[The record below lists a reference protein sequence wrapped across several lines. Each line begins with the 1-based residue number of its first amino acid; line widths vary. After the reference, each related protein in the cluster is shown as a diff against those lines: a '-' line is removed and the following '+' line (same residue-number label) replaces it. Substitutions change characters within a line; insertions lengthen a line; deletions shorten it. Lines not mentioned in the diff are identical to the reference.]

1 MLELSDRYAGTLL
14 GLACG
19 DAVGTSVEFCPRGT
33 FSPLVDMVG
42 GGPFN
47 LVPGQWTDD
56 TSMALCLAESL
67 LTKNGFDAKDQMG
80 RYLNWWQWGYMS
92 STGECFD
99 IGNTVRQALL
109 KYQQTNQ
116 PFAGPI
122 EPDTAGNGSLMR
134 LAPVVLFYY
143 PSHPEIAKFTAAS
156 SCTTHSAPEAI
167 ECCQLL
173 GELIA
178 KALSGKPK
186 AEILGSSQTIFSEDK
201 VRSIAAGEYM
211 LKTREQITGTG
222 YSVASLEAALWCF
235 WRTESF
241 ESAILEAANLGDDA
255 DTTAAITGQL
265 AGAFYGKSG
274 IPSQWL
280 TKLHMGAE
288 IENTAAALLET
299 AKCWKPQS

>member
-1 MLELSDRYAGTLL
+1 MKLELSDRYAGSLL

-19 DAVGTSVEFCPRGT
+19 DAVGTAVEFCPRGT

-42 GGPFN
+42 GGPFM
-47 LVPGQWTDD
+47 LAPGQWTDD

-92 STGECFD
+92 STGQCFD

-116 PFAGPI
+116 PFAGSIAP
-122 EPDTAGNGSLMR
+122 ETAGNGSLMR
-134 LAPVVLFYY
+134 LAPVVIFYY
-143 PSHPEIAKFTAAS
+143 PSEQDIAKFTVAS
-156 SCTTHSAPEAI
+156 SCTTHSAPEAT
-167 ECCQLL
+167 ECCRLL

-186 AEILGSSQTIFSEDK
+186 TEILGASQTIFSEEK

-211 LKTREQITGTG
+211 SKTREQIAGTG

-235 WRTESF
+235 SRSDSF

-265 AGAFYGKSG
+265 AGAFYGESG

-280 TKLHMGAE
+280 EKLHMRAE
-288 IENTAAALLET
+288 IKDMAVALLQA
-299 AKCWKPQS
+299 AKSRQT

>member
-1 MLELSDRYAGTLL
+1 MKNDLSDRYAGTLL

-116 PFAGPI
+116 PFAGSI
-122 EPDTAGNGSLMR
+122 EPETAGNGSLMR

-143 PSHPEIAKFTAAS
+143 PSHHEIAKFTVAS
-156 SCTTHSAPEAI
+156 SCTTHSAPEAT
-167 ECCQLL
+167 ECCELL

-186 AEILGSSQTIFSEDK
+186 AEILGASQTTFSEEK
-201 VRSIAAGEYM
+201 VRSIAAGEYRF
-211 LKTREQITGTG
+211 KTREQIAGTG

-235 WRTESF
+235 WRSESF

-265 AGAFYGKSG
+265 AGAFYGESG
-274 IPSQWL
+274 IPAQWL
-280 TKLHMGAE
+280 ERLYMRAE
-288 IENTAAALLET
+288 IKEMAVALLQA
-299 AKCWKPQS
+299 AKSRLL

>member
-1 MLELSDRYAGTLL
+1 MKPDLSDRYAGTLL

-80 RYLNWWQWGYMS
+80 RYLNWWQWGYLS

-116 PFAGPI
+116 PFAGSI
-122 EPDTAGNGSLMR
+122 EPETAGNGSLMR

-143 PSHPEIAKFTAAS
+143 PSHHEIAKFTVAS
-156 SCTTHSAPEAI
+156 SCTTHSAPEAT

-178 KALSGKPK
+178 KALSGKTK
-186 AEILGSSQTIFSEDK
+186 TEILGSAQTIFSEEK

-211 LKTREQITGTG
+211 FKAREQITGSG

-235 WRTESF
+235 WRSESF

-255 DTTAAITGQL
+255 DTAAAITGQL
-265 AGAFYGKSG
+265 AGAFYGESG
-274 IPSQWL
+274 IPAQWL
-280 TKLHMGAE
+280 EKLYMRTE
-288 IENTAAALLET
+288 IKEMAVALLQA
-299 AKCWKPQS
+299 AKSRQA

>member
-1 MLELSDRYAGTLL
+1 MKPDLSDRYAGSLL

-116 PFAGPI
+116 PFAGSI
-122 EPDTAGNGSLMR
+122 EPETAGNGSLMR

-143 PSHPEIAKFTAAS
+143 PSHHEIAKFTVAS
-156 SCTTHSAPEAI
+156 SCTTHSAPEAT

-178 KALSGKPK
+178 KALSGKSK
-186 AEILGSSQTIFSEDK
+186 TEILGASQATFSEEK
-201 VRSIAAGEYM
+201 VRSIAAGEYRF
-211 LKTREQITGTG
+211 KTREQIAGTG

-235 WRTESF
+235 WRSESF

-265 AGAFYGKSG
+265 AGAFYGESG
-274 IPSQWL
+274 IPAQWL
-280 TKLHMGAE
+280 ERLYMRAE
-288 IENTAAALLET
+288 IKEMAVALLQA
-299 AKCWKPQS
+299 AKSRQV

>member
-1 MLELSDRYAGTLL
+1 MKDDLSDRYSGSLL

-67 LTKNGFDAKDQMG
+67 LAKNGFNAKDQMG

-92 STGECFD
+92 STGQCFD

-116 PFAGPI
+116 PFAGSV

-143 PSHPEIAKFTAAS
+143 SSDQDIAQFTVAS
-156 SCTTHSAPEAI
+156 SCTTHSAPEAT
-167 ECCQLL
+167 ECCRLL
-173 GELIA
+173 GELLA
-178 KALSGKPK
+178 KALAGKSKTEILSPSRTSFIEPKVRNIASGK
-186 AEILGSSQTIFSEDK
+186 
-201 VRSIAAGEYM
+201 YM
-211 LKTREQITGTG
+211 HKTREQIAGTG

-235 WRTESF
+235 WRSESF
-241 ESAILEAANLGDDA
+241 ESAVLDAANLGDDA
-255 DTTAAITGQL
+255 DTTAAIVGQL

-274 IPSQWL
+274 MPTHWL
-280 TKLHMGAE
+280 AKLHMRAE
-288 IENTAAALLET
+288 IEDMADALLQA
-299 AKCWKPQS
+299 AKARQA

>member
-1 MLELSDRYAGTLL
+1 MELELSDRYAGSLL

-67 LTKNGFDAKDQMG
+67 LTRNGFDAKDQMG

-116 PFAGPI
+116 PFAGSI
-122 EPDTAGNGSLMR
+122 EPETAGNGSLMR

-143 PSHPEIAKFTAAS
+143 PSHHEIAKFTVAS
-156 SCTTHSAPEAI
+156 SCTTHSAPEAT

-178 KALSGKPK
+178 KALSGKTK
-186 AEILGSSQTIFSEDK
+186 TEILGSSKTTFSEEK
-201 VRSIAAGEYM
+201 VRSIAAGKYM
-211 LKTREQITGTG
+211 FKTREKITGSG

-235 WRTESF
+235 WRSESF

-265 AGAFYGKSG
+265 AGAFYGESG
-274 IPSQWL
+274 IPAQWL
-280 TKLHMGAE
+280 EKLHMRAE
-288 IENTAAALLET
+288 IKEMAVALLQA
-299 AKCWKPQS
+299 AKSRQT